1 MDVHDFVRETPDE
14 QPGEVARSGA
24 TGPPGAGGRRLGRR
38 SLLGLAGAGAGAAA
52 LATATGALAG
62 HEPPQPTPDR
72 PPPASGLFSHDET
85 RLAFRNHGMH
95 LEFLDQPITPVA
107 SHFQLIHFDVPQ
119 LSDEGY
125 SIELGGEV
133 EHPRTVTLEELRT
146 RRTVTQPSIM
156 ECAGNG
162 RSFTH
167 PRSIYVPWFNEAIGV
182 FEYTGTPLRPLLEEA
197 GLLDSAVEVVFS
209 GHDEGFDLG
218 VRHHFERALPVD
230 EAVLDG
236 VILAWEANGQ
246 PLPPAHGFPL
256 RLVVPTW
263 YGMASVKWLR
273 AITVIDHPFQGVQQK
288 LVYRQTFTSSDQGR
302 PVQKKAVRAAIKPPG
317 IPDLI
322 SRKRFVDAGPVELRG
337 MAWSGHGPIEKVEV
351 STDDLRTFRPAV
363 LEEPVSPH
371 AWTPWHFTWRATPG
385 EHVLAARAT
394 DATGNVQPLE
404 PLWNLQGM
412 AQNGVDRIAVHVS

>member
-1 MDVHDFVRETPDE
+1 MDVHDPDPDILDRTPSE
-14 QPGEVARSGA
+14 AVTSAG
-24 TGPPGAGGRRLGRR
+24 TGGRRLDRR
-38 SLLGLAGAGAGAAA
+38 SLLGLAGAGAGAAVV
-52 LATATGALAG
+52 ATATGALAG

-72 PPPASGLFSHDET
+72 PPPSSGPFSDAET
-85 RLAFRNHGMH
+85 RLAFHNHGMH
-95 LEFLDQPITPVA
+95 MEMLDRPITPVA

-119 LSDEGY
+119 LSADGY
-125 SIELGGEV
+125 AISLGGEV
-133 EHPRTVTLEELRT
+133 QRPRTITLEELKSRK
-146 RRTVTQPSIM
+146 TVRQPSIM

-167 PRSIYVPWFNEAIGV
+167 PRSIYVPWFSEAIGV

-209 GHDEGFDLG
+209 GHDEGIDLG

-230 EAVLDG
+230 EAKLDG
-236 VILAWEANGQ
+236 VILAWEANGE

-288 LVYRQTFTSSDQGR
+288 LVYRLSFTSSDAGR
-302 PVQKKAVRAAIKPPG
+302 PIQKKFVRAAMKPPG

-322 SRKRFVDAGPVELRG
+322 SRKRFVDAGAVELRG
-337 MAWSGHGPIEKVEV
+337 MAWSGFGPIAKVEV
-351 STDDLRTFRPAV
+351 STDDLKTFRPAA
-363 LEEPVSPH
+363 LERPVSPH
-371 AWTPWHFTWRATPG
+371 AWTPWRFSWNASPG
-385 EHVLAARAT
+385 EHILAARAT
-394 DATGNVQPLE
+394 DETGNTQPLN
-404 PLWNLQGM
+404 PLWNVQGM
-412 AQNGVDRIAVHVS
+412 AQNGVERIAVHVS